1 METLLAQFNEP
12 SLPVLG
18 GKALLAY
25 YNDPKGEEASR
36 AKRALLD
43 ANKYVL
49 KYLTGQ
55 KKVKHFRGMYSPG
68 SADEAELYIMEH
80 GKEAWRSVAG
90 ALFWLRAK

>member
-1 METLLAQFNEP
+1 M
-12 SLPVLG
+12 G

-25 YNDPKGEEASR
+25 HNDPKGEEASR